1 MVKKNCR
8 FCKNMTDWNADEHG
22 MWHFDCT
29 YWEQKLGKAEYP
41 IWIWPEMN
49 VSCDEGFEAAG
60 ATAYRVFELEQEL
73 DKVNK
78 DNKELIEEKEEEIEK
93 LKKALSQG

>member
-1 MVKKNCR
+1 
-8 FCKNMTDWNADEHG
+8 
-22 MWHFDCT
+22 
-29 YWEQKLGKAEYP
+29 
-41 IWIWPEMN
+41 MN

-78 DNKELIEEKEEEIEK
+78 DNKELIAEKEEEIEK